1 MHATPS
7 VVQFTGYWQ
16 EKQNFDANKINGNN
30 LDLAVL
36 FANLPCICMY
46 VCLGVP
52 VCVCAC
58 LCEGVGVSKRGVPN
72 NRNEVCKV
80 FDTCEKDVDAR
91 IEKNRKQPK
100 KKKKKGN

>member
-1 MHATPS
+1 M
-7 VVQFTGYWQ
+7 QFTGCGQ

-36 FANLPCICMY
+36 FANLPCICM
-46 VCLGVP
+46 CLC
-52 VCVCAC
+52 VCVGVGVGV
-58 LCEGVGVSKRGVPN
+58 CEGVGVSKRGVPN

-91 IEKNRKQPK
+91 IEKNRKQQTK
-100 KKKKKGN
+100 KKN